1 MPFEIVATASRP
13 GGNVNEDAAG
23 STENGQGVFF
33 SQAAWVLDGATGVAA
48 REYVPEGPTDA
59 AWLARAL
66 NEEMAAADI
75 CFVGSR
81 VYFARVIDRVA
92 ARYRALVPDHKKLPR
107 HARPSAAVVWL
118 RANADWIEFW
128 HQGDCVAVVEQGGEV
143 KSLGVVDRTGSDG
156 TLRELIAARLAA
168 GPSDRKLLEAM
179 GDELRRR
186 RDRLNRPSG
195 YWMLGID
202 RRAAAHMEFAIFK
215 ALPGTR
221 ILLCSDGYWRLV
233 DHFHRYDAASLL
245 QASFERGPEA
255 LLDELRALEAAD
267 PDCLAFPRIKPMDDT
282 TALILRF

>member
-13 GGNVNEDAAG
+13 GERVNEDAAG
-23 STENGQGVFF
+23 STESGKGIFYQQ
-33 SQAAWVLDGATGVAA
+33 SAWVLDGATGVAA
-48 REYVPEGPTDA
+48 REYVPDGPTDA

-66 NEEMAAADI
+66 NEAMTTLETVTLSAP
-75 CFVGSR
+75 R
-81 VYFARVIDRVA
+81 YFARIIDLVA
-92 ARYRALVPDHKKLPR
+92 ARYQALVPDYKKLPR

-118 RANADWIEFW
+118 RANPNWIEFW
-128 HQGDCVAVVEQGGEV
+128 HQGDCVAVIEQGDEV
-143 KSLGVVDRTGSDG
+143 KILGIVDRTGSDG

-202 RRAAAHMEFAIFK
+202 RRAAAHMDYAVFK

-221 ILLCSDGYWRLV
+221 VLLCSDGYWRLV
-233 DHFHRYDAASLL
+233 DHFHRYDAAGLL
-245 QASFERGPEA
+245 AASFERGPDA

-267 PDCLAFPRIKPMDDT
+267 PDCLKVPRVKPMDDA